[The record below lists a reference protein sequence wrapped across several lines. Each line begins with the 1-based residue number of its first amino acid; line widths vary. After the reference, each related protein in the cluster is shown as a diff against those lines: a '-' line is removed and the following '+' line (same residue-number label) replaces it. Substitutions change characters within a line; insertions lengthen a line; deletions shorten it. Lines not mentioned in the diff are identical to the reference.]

1 MYKGQEVLAGDLGWR
16 RGGSEVLKLGMSLGL
31 EEVRK
36 TAGVEACAKK
46 RQIGLSVWLKWESAA
61 SQVQT
66 QTEFKPQYH
75 QEGTEEGREGGIEGE
90 RQRETETETEREREK
105 ERKKKGR
112 KEGKER

>member
-75 QEGTEEGREGGIEGE
+75 QEGTEEGREGGREGE
-90 RQRETETETEREREK
+90 KEKRRKK
-105 ERKKKGR
+105 ERQIKQKPTHTLSV
-112 KEGKER
+112 

>member
-75 QEGTEEGREGGIEGE
+75 QEGTEEGREGGREGE
-90 RQRETETETEREREK
+90 KEKRRKK
-105 ERKKKGR
+105 ERQIKQNPTHTLSV
-112 KEGKER
+112 